1 MSILIANWKYFRRV
15 SKVSRLSPCSP
26 LSYSLRIV
34 HEDPIDPDTRNTEL
48 EHENEALRRKL
59 EALECEL
66 QCRSPTRSPK
76 KPQLSSPS
84 KDYGPSA
91 LGTALFKVNGM
102 SLTDAAE
109 CKPQSP
115 GRTPG
120 KKMRKLTARKWDL
133 MDENEMDAF
142 ENHF

>member
-1 MSILIANWKYFRRV
+1 MD
-15 SKVSRLSPCSP
+15 
-26 LSYSLRIV
+26 
-34 HEDPIDPDTRNTEL
+34 EDTHVTEL
-48 EHENEALRRKL
+48 KYENEALHRKL
-59 EALECEL
+59 EALEREL

-84 KDYGPSA
+84 KEYGPSA
-91 LGTALFKVNGM
+91 LGTALFKLNGM

-109 CKPQSP
+109 SKPQSP
-115 GRTPG
+115 GKTAG

-142 ENHF
+142 EHNY

>member
-1 MSILIANWKYFRRV
+1 M
-15 SKVSRLSPCSP
+15 
-26 LSYSLRIV
+26 
-34 HEDPIDPDTRNTEL
+34 DQDTRSTEL

-59 EALECEL
+59 EALEREL
-66 QCRSPTRSPK
+66 QCQSPTRSQK

-91 LGTALFKVNGM
+91 LGTALFKLNGM

-133 MDENEMDAF
+133 MDENEMDAL
-142 ENHF
+142 EHNY